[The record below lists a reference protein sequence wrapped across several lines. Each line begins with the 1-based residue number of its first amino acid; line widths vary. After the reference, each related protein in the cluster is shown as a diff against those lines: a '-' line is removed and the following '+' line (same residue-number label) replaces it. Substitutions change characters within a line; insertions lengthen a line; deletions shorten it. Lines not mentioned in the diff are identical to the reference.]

1 MEEMQTFSEDFVV
14 QPIDCDLQDRMT
26 LGALLRWAQQIAG
39 DHCDAIGLTTEYLFH
54 HGAVFLLAKVG
65 LELSRP
71 IHSGESFRVTTRP
84 CAPRHAFYN
93 RYTTLCTPEGEPVVR
108 MDARWVLVDPE
119 THRVLRRPPEGL
131 VFPFGDWVD
140 EEQDLSILR
149 AENPSPAG
157 NAAAVYSRVDI
168 NGHLNNT
175 YYGDIL
181 CDALP
186 VSLWRQPE
194 YLCKAVLYYRLELP
208 FGEQMALSRGEI
220 SQTEGSGWYVEG
232 IRGGHRCFEGNLYFT
247 K

>member
-1 MEEMQTFSEDFVV
+1 MRF
-14 QPIDCDLQDRMT
+14 
-26 LGALLRWAQQIAG
+26 
-39 DHCDAIGLTTEYLFH
+39 TT
-54 HGAVFLLAKVG
+54 GT
-65 LELSRP
+65 P
-71 IHSGESFRVTTRP
+71 P
-84 CAPRHAFYN
+84 CAPQGGTGCPDGCA
-93 RYTTLCTPEGEPVVR
+93 L
-108 MDARWVLVDPE
+108 VLVDPE

-220 SQTEGSGWYVEG
+220 IRQDAAAGMSRGSATGTAAL
-232 IRGGHRCFEGNLYFT
+232 RATFT
-247 K
+247 LPNK